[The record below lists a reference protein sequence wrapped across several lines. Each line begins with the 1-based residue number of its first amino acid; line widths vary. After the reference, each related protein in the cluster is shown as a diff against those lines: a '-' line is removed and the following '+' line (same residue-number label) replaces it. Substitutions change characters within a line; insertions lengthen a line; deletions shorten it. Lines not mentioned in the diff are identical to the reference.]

1 MTKKTIITGAHG
13 FLGSHVKERFLA
25 AGYIEDD
32 IFCPRSKDYDL
43 TRLDRVQQVYQDFK
57 AEQVVHIAADIGG
70 IGYSK
75 THPGSQFYNNML
87 MNTFVLDEA
96 YKAGVQKFV
105 GIGTV
110 CAYPKFTPVPFKEE
124 DLWLGY
130 PEETNA
136 AYGLSKKMMMEQSG
150 AYRQQYGFNAVH
162 LLLINLYGPRDD
174 FDLED
179 SHVIP
184 ALIRKIDEA
193 KEMGSAEIVMWGDGT
208 ATREFLFVEDAA
220 DAIYLATERYNKP
233 DPVNIGNGVEISIK
247 ELVTTVCDIM
257 EFHGNVVWD
266 TSKPNGQP
274 RRRLD
279 VTRAREEFGF
289 EAKVDLREGLA
300 RTIEWYLADL
310 KPSLSKSE

>member
-13 FLGSHVKERFLA
+13 FLGSHVRERFIN
-25 AGYIEDD
+25 AGYLEDD

-43 TRLDRVQQVYQDFK
+43 THIDRVQKLFRDFE

-87 MNTFVLDEA
+87 MNTLVLDEA

-110 CAYPKFTPVPFKEE
+110 CAYPKYTPVPFKEE

-136 AYGLSKKMMMEQSG
+136 AYGLSKKMMMEQSV

-174 FDLED
+174 FDLQD

-184 ALIRKIDEA
+184 ALIRKLDEA
-193 KEMGSAEIVMWGDGT
+193 KDRGSKEIIMWGDGS

-247 ELVTTVCDIM
+247 ELVSTVCEIM
-257 EFHGNVVWD
+257 EFRGEVVWD

-279 VTRAREEFGF
+279 VSRAKNEFGF

-300 RTIEWYLADL
+300 RTIDWYLSDL
-310 KPSLSKSE
+310 KPTLSVPK

>member
-1 MTKKTIITGAHG
+1 MSKPTIITGGHG
-13 FLGSHVKERFLA
+13 FLGSHVTERFLE
-25 AGYIEDD
+25 AGYKSTDL
-32 IFCPRSKDYDL
+32 FRPRSKDYDL
-43 TRLDRVQQVYQDFK
+43 IKQDDVRRMFRDFK

-75 THPGSQFYNNML
+75 THPGSQFYNNIL
-87 MNTFVLDEA
+87 MNTLTLDEA
-96 YKAGVQKFV
+96 YRAGVKKFV

-124 DLWLGY
+124 DLWIGY

-136 AYGLSKKMMMEQSG
+136 AYGLSKKMMMEQSIG
-150 AYRQQYGFNAVH
+150 YRQQYGFNAVH

-174 FDLED
+174 FDLEN

-193 KEMGSAEIVMWGDGT
+193 KDKGADEITMWGDGS

-220 DAIYLATERYNKP
+220 DAIYLATEKYDKR

-247 ELVTTVCDIM
+247 DLVSTVCQVMDYKGKI
-257 EFHGNVVWD
+257 NWD

-279 VTRAREEFGF
+279 VSRAKDSFGF
-289 EAKVDLREGLA
+289 EAKVDLAEGLR
-300 RTIEWYLADL
+300 RTIDWYLTDFKTRA
-310 KPSLSKSE
+310 

>member
-1 MTKKTIITGAHG
+1 MTKRTIITGAHG
-13 FLGSHVKERFLA
+13 FLGSHVKERFLV

-43 TRLDRVQQVYQDFK
+43 TRLDRVQQMYQDFK

-174 FDLED
+174 FDLQD

-193 KEMGSAEIVMWGDGT
+193 KERGSAEIVMWGDGT

-247 ELVTTVCDIM
+247 ELVTTVCEIM
-257 EFHGNVVWD
+257 EFRGNVVWD

-289 EAKVDLREGLA
+289 EARVDLREGLA